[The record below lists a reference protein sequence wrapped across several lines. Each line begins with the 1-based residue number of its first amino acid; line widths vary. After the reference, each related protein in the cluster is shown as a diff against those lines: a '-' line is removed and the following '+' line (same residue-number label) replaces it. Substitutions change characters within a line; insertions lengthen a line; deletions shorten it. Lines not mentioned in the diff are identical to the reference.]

1 MSGGL
6 ASLAPAQAV
15 ADAVMCEGQ
24 VLYPYRASAGKNQL
38 RWQFGVLTPRAF
50 TEQEDSDRW
59 AMTARVVLDGA
70 RPASELVVR
79 ARFLRTRSRT
89 VLVDGEPVSS
99 AEAAGRLWTSFDETG
114 EECLDAGPVTV
125 EQLCAGPVEVR
136 WSVPSERAVEEPGPG
151 VAVHHEAAPMEARL
165 CVRAER
171 LPGPYGLVHVEA
183 RLENLSGYERP
194 ARGHARQHALRSS
207 LISCHLMGAI
217 SPGRWLSVMDP
228 PEFAAGLV
236 TGASQDGCYPVLIGD
251 DSVVLAAPI
260 ILYDH
265 PKVAPESAGD
275 FCDATEI
282 DEILALRTLTLTD
295 EEKREARATDGRAAA
310 ILDRCD
316 QMPPEIWERLHGAVR
331 SMKPVVEGPETV
343 VIAGVEVR
351 PGTTVVLKPVRTADA
366 QDLFLVGRTA
376 TVHEV
381 VRDFDGDVH
390 ISVALNEDP
399 GADLLEWYGRYRY
412 FRPHEVEPVS

>member
-1 MSGGL
+1 MSSGFG
-6 ASLAPAQAV
+6 SLAAAQGV

-59 AMTARVVLDGA
+59 AMKACAVLDGT
-70 RPASELVVR
+70 RQASELVLR
-79 ARFLRTRSRT
+79 ARFLRTRSRS
-89 VLVDGEPVSS
+89 VLIDGLPVPS
-99 AEAAGRLWTSFDETG
+99 AEAAGRLWTSFDDAE
-114 EECLDAGPVTV
+114 EECLDAGPVSI
-125 EQLCAGPVEVR
+125 EQLCAAPVVVR
-136 WSVPSERAVEEPGPG
+136 WSVPAERAVEAPGPG
-151 VAVHHEAAPMEARL
+151 VGVHHEAAPIEARL
-165 CVRAER
+165 SVRAER
-171 LPGPYGLVHVEA
+171 LPGPYGLIRVEA
-183 RLENLSGYERP
+183 VLENLSSYERP
-194 ARGHARQHALRSS
+194 AQGHARQHALRSS
-207 LISCHLMGAI
+207 LISCHLIGAV

-236 TGASQDGCYPVLIGD
+236 TAAHQTGCYPVLIGD
-251 DSVVLAAPI
+251 DSVILAAPI

-265 PKVAPESAGD
+265 PEVAPESAGD

-295 EEKREARATDGRAAA
+295 DEKREARATDGRAAA

-331 SMKPVVEGPETV
+331 SMKPAVGAPEKV
-343 VIAGVEVR
+343 VIAGVEVG
-351 PGTTVVLKPVRTADA
+351 PGTTVVLKPVRSADA
-366 QDLFLVGRTA
+366 QDVFLIGRRA

-390 ISVALNEDP
+390 ISVALDEDP
-399 GADLLEWYGRYRY
+399 GADVLEWYGRYRY
-412 FRPHEVEPVS
+412 FRTHEVEPVS